1 LSPSAFVLGLSIP
14 VILLAADNRCRKD
27 FRTRKQGL
35 FLYFKQTPAEKAK
48 LLRIVCSVAAVSV
61 YPTYRKPFKLIFQR
75 AKKEES
81 RAQRDSNS
89 LLLFRSTSVS
99 LVAPPEHFGEGAV
112 QLLLD
117 FVWKG
122 RGLSFAVQFN
132 RFPGGIYNEAA
143 VLTMLE
149 MTHELLRQGRVQ
161 FAIQVFRNL
170 PNYLF
175 ASHGFILV

>member
-1 LSPSAFVLGLSIP
+1 MVLRRTTHSKVSSSIRQLCGLP
-14 VILLAADNRCRKD
+14 VE
-27 FRTRKQGL
+27 G
-35 FLYFKQTPAEKAK
+35 
-48 LLRIVCSVAAVSV
+48 VW
-61 YPTYRKPFKLIFQR
+61 
-75 AKKEES
+75 
-81 RAQRDSNS
+81 
-89 LLLFRSTSVS
+89 VS

-143 VLTMLE
+143 VLTMLV
-149 MTHELLRQGRVQ
+149 MTHELLRQGGVQ